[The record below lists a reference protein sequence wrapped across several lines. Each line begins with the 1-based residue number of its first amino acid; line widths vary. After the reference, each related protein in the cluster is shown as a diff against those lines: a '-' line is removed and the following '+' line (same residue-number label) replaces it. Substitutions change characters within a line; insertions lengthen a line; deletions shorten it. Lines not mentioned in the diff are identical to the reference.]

1 MKTKLF
7 YLFALIVLV
16 MICWQFVGF
25 LWGFH
30 SALQNTAL
38 AIALAIACLLFSSA
52 LVLAA
57 RKMSAGIWIYA
68 GLLVLLGL
76 FLPASMLIKIFPAS
90 GPEPFGSYEA
100 LALILILSIA
110 LIVAALLLYSGQVLY
125 KEWQHASAPE
135 DRGSKAPRRHAI
147 LWVFVLLLGALLL
160 AKALHSLY
168 WLMIWD
174 LTTDPLGYFW
184 LVIPIFVAIFSGVI
198 LSITLPGWAKLGGL
212 FYSLLIIALMI
223 AVSARAQRVDFRQLT
238 EERAERVSRAIE
250 SYYSREG
257 RYPQNLRQLVP
268 GYALS
273 LPGPVIIFGQGW
285 CYDGG
290 DDYYRLGY
298 VDRQHWSDPRLIGR
312 IYTTEGEAPDLHPM
326 CEQEVAA
333 LHNRYP
339 KFPYTYWKE
348 EGE

>member
-1 MKTKLF
+1 MKAKLF

-16 MICWQFVGF
+16 MICWQYVGF

-38 AIALAIACLLFSSA
+38 AIALAIACLLLGSG

-68 GLLVLLGL
+68 GLLALLGL

-100 LALILILSIA
+100 LTLILILSIA
-110 LIVAALLLYSGQVLY
+110 LIVAALLLYSGQALY

-135 DRGSKAPRRHAI
+135 DRGSKAPRRHTI
-147 LWVFVLLLGALLL
+147 MLVVILLLGAILL

-168 WLMIWD
+168 WLMVWD

-198 LSITLPGWAKLGGL
+198 LSISLPGWAKLGGL

-223 AVSARAQRVDFRQLT
+223 AVSARAGRVNFRQLT

-257 RYPQNLRQLVP
+257 RYPQDLRQLIP

-290 DDYYRLGY
+290 GNYYRLGY
-298 VDRQHWSDPRLIGR
+298 VDRLHWSDPRLIGR
-312 IYTTEGEAPDLHPM
+312 IYTAKGEMPDLHPM

-333 LHNRYP
+333 LHDRYP
-339 KFPYTYWKE
+339 EYPYTYWKE
-348 EGE
+348 AGE